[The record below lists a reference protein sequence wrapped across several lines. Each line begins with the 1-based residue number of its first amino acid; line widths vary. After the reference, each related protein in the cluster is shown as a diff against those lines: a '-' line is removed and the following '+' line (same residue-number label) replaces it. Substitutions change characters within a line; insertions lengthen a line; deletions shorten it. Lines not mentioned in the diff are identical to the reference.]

1 MSQGKA
7 SVASVGQW
15 VGVGH
20 RKGRRVVDEG
30 SGGSEDPAGS
40 SQDGGLGISRPFAVV
55 TKGGEAVI
63 SNSNRNSV
71 SGNLLA
77 NFSGSVN
84 H

>member
-1 MSQGKA
+1 MVGQW
-7 SVASVGQW
+7 VSVGQW

-55 TKGGEAVI
+55 VSVGVGVAGI
-63 SNSNRNSV
+63 SNRNSV

-77 NFSGSVN
+77 NFSGSVD

>member
-1 MSQGKA
+1 MFIWQQQVLGASLWNKLIAPQLTAEPPASQ
-7 SVASVGQW
+7 
-15 VGVGH
+15 
-20 RKGRRVVDEG
+20 
-30 SGGSEDPAGS
+30 EDPAGS

-55 TKGGEAVI
+55 TKVGVAVI

-77 NFSGSVN
+77 NFSGSVD